1 MAQPP
6 SRQSKFR
13 RDPPP
18 PAPGVIVSVGA
29 NVSAGKEGP
38 PSHEADTSQGR
49 RQTSLSRCQLGL
61 ITANAKGRRV
71 LNGRRERTRQK
82 GESAFQCFD
91 NRLQRGVTAR
101 ARAVMDGPGAT
112 ARGAG
117 AAPSEG
123 GGARLGPATPDPRT
137 LFLSQTGLS
146 AMFLSYAE
154 SSNGAGIA
162 HCPGPSNVR
171 ARAHDG
177 AHRSSCA
184 TAPATPHAAAGPRGS
199 IPWRRSRRG

>member
-1 MAQPP
+1 M
-6 SRQSKFR
+6 
-13 RDPPP
+13 
-18 PAPGVIVSVGA
+18 
-29 NVSAGKEGP
+29 SAGKEGP

-71 LNGRRERTRQK
+71 LNGRRESTRQK

-112 ARGAG
+112 PRGAG
-117 AAPSEG
+117 AAPSKG

-137 LFLSQTGLS
+137 IFLSRTGLS

-154 SSNGAGIA
+154 SGNGAGIA
-162 HCPGPSNVR
+162 HRRAPCPFPGPSNVRAR

-184 TAPATPHAAAGPRGS
+184 AAPATPHAAAGPRGS